1 MIPEVRF
8 SVEQKREIVIRAY
21 YTPFR
26 LDSVSRWAAFHEVGP
41 TPFGARAAAHA
52 HFGPV
57 SPARYRSAVHPASR
71 FPSRRPHTPNQ
82 SVVVLRSPA
91 LHPAPSMWHHVV
103 PATALHAR

>member
-1 MIPEVRF
+1 MYF
-8 SVEQKREIVIRAY
+8 SSFFFTNLRAY
-21 YTPFR
+21 YTPLR
-26 LDSVSRWAAFHEVGP
+26 LDSVSGQGGLPRGG
-41 TPFGARAAAHA
+41 TRPFGARAAAHA